1 MRPNIH
7 NAERRAALRRLRRA
21 QLAEA
26 RRIRRG
32 LPHPPGRRRRLH
44 PDTGAPVRPLPRPP
58 ARRGPPGGDIP
69 DARADALA
77 ARDAEFPARRIGH
90 RDHSTVLHGVAV
102 IAARLDSGRQ
112 GDVYLRH
119 MVRSIG
125 ATLDATYDIEGA
137 PIDASRR
144 AA

>member
-1 MRPNIH
+1 
-7 NAERRAALRRLRRA
+7 
-21 QLAEA
+21 
-26 RRIRRG
+26 
-32 LPHPPGRRRRLH
+32 
-44 PDTGAPVRPLPRPP
+44 
-58 ARRGPPGGDIP
+58 
-69 DARADALA
+69 
-77 ARDAEFPARRIGH
+77 
-90 RDHSTVLHGVAV
+90 V

>member
-58 ARRGPPGGDIP
+58 ARRGPPGGDVP

-77 ARDAEFPARRIGH
+77 ARATRSFRPGGPATGTTRR
-90 RDHSTVLHGVAV
+90 SCTV
-102 IAARLDSGRQ
+102 S
-112 GDVYLRH
+112 
-119 MVRSIG
+119 
-125 ATLDATYDIEGA
+125 
-137 PIDASRR
+137 P
-144 AA
+144 